1 MAVFLHFHTKSIGYF
16 AFQGLRDA
24 DSAWVIG
31 ITSKGVFLLTPG
43 KTVIFL
49 SFDKYRS
56 PLTITLFETVNE
68 LPNITEGMDLK
79 LSTGKIN
86 FGEVNIEITYTTAA
100 IWHPPPPLEARLPL
114 SQCLD
119 RLTKIAMGVVIENRE
134 LGFRELLEPMLNL
147 QSFKSLSQEHSALLS
162 KLHLLQAS
170 LKRNDVD
177 GTEEILNSLLG
188 MGRGL
193 TPSGDDL
200 IVGLLLLLNRWGHG
214 ILPGFNIKKLNQK
227 ILAAASQRTTTIS
240 ENLISCAAQGSAD
253 ERLLYV
259 LDGIFTGEWVLK
271 DCVSFIL
278 ELGNSSGIDSLV
290 GMATVLTA
298 TV

>member
-1 MAVFLHFHTKSIGYF
+1 MAVFLHFHAKSIGYF
-16 AFQGLRDA
+16 AHQGLSHANSVR
-24 DSAWVIG
+24 VIG
-31 ITSKGVFLLTPG
+31 ITSKGVFLLTPN

-68 LPNITEGMDLK
+68 IPNITEGMDLI

-86 FGEVNIEITYTTAA
+86 FREVNIEITYTTAA
-100 IWHPPPPLEARLPL
+100 IWHPPPPLEASLPL

-119 RLTKIAMGVVIENRE
+119 RLTKIARGVVIENRE
-134 LGFRELLEPMLNL
+134 LGFRELLEPILNL
-147 QSFKSLSQEHSALLS
+147 QSLKSLSQEHSALLS
-162 KLHLLQAS
+162 KLHLLQVN

-200 IVGLLLLLNRWGHG
+200 IIGLLLLLNRWGH
-214 ILPGFNIKKLNQK
+214 ITFPEYDVKKLNQQ
-227 ILAAASQRTTTIS
+227 IVAAAGQRTTTIS

-253 ERLLYV
+253 ERLLNIV
-259 LDGIFTGEWVLK
+259 DGIFTGEYRLK
-271 DCVSFIL
+271 DCVSLIL
-278 ELGNSSGIDSLV
+278 ELGNSSGVDSLV

>member
-1 MAVFLHFHTKSIGYF
+1 VAVFLHFHAKSIGYI
-16 AFQGLRDA
+16 AYQGLSQA
-24 DSAWVIG
+24 NSARVIG
-31 ITSKGVFLLTPG
+31 ITLKGVFLLTPG

-49 SFDKYRS
+49 SFDRYRS

-79 LSTGKIN
+79 LSIGKIN
-86 FGEVNIEITYTTAA
+86 FEEVNIEITYTTTA
-100 IWHPPPPLEARLPL
+100 IWHPPPPLEASLPL

-119 RLTKIAMGVVIENRE
+119 RLTKIARGLVIENRE
-134 LGFRELLEPMLNL
+134 LGFRELLEPILNL
-147 QSFKSLSQEHSALLS
+147 QCLKSLSQEHSALLS
-162 KLHLLQAS
+162 KLHLLQVY
-170 LKRNDVD
+170 LRRNDVD
-177 GTEEILNSLLG
+177 RTEEILNSLLG

-200 IVGLLLLLNRWGHG
+200 IVGLLLFLNRWGHV
-214 ILPGFNIKKLNQK
+214 ILPGFNINKLNQQ
-227 ILAAASQRTTTIS
+227 IVAAAGQRTTTIS

-259 LDGIFTGEWVLK
+259 VDGIFTGECEMK
-271 DCVSFIL
+271 DCVSLIL